1 MKATTQKS
9 TLMKVGQVQAKWHT
23 VDLNGQILGRAA
35 SQIAMLLMG
44 KHRPEYTPHV
54 DTGDFVIVTN
64 AEKVK
69 ISGKKAETKEYDYY
83 TYHIG
88 GRRVVSYK
96 EQLAQKPEQI
106 ITDAV
111 RRMLPK
117 NKLGRKMLSKLKVY
131 TGSNHPHA
139 AQNPQEL
146 KLN

>member
-1 MKATTQKS
+1 MKATTQKT
-9 TLMKVGQVQAKWHT
+9 TLMKVGQLQPKWHT
-23 VDLNGQILGRAA
+23 VDVNGQILGRAA

-44 KHRPEYTPHV
+44 KHRPQYTPNV

-64 AEKVK
+64 AEKVRL
-69 ISGKKAETKEYDYY
+69 SGKKAETKEYDYY

-96 EQLAQKPEQI
+96 NRMADKPEQI

-131 TGSNHPHA
+131 TGGSHPHA
-139 AQNPQEL
+139 AQNPQDM